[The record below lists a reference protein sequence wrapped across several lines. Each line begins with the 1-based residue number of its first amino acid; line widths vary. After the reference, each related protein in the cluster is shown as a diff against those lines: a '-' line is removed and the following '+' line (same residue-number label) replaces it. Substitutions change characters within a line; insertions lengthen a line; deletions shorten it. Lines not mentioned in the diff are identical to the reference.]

1 MRGYFAKCKLKTL
14 KYEQAISEETMLV
27 KNSSALAI
35 VSTLISPVLDVL
47 IMSANHRSH
56 IHFYLTCYSQPTAN
70 RLSWLP

>member
-35 VSTLISPVLDVL
+35 VSTLISPVLAVL
-47 IMSANHRSH
+47 IMSV
-56 IHFYLTCYSQPTAN
+56 
-70 RLSWLP
+70 